1 MEGRRHCKMNETKIH
16 DPLSEA
22 QATIRMLQDELAETN
37 RGLMALTVKLEQ
49 RVDAR
54 TAELQ
59 AANQEL
65 EAFSY
70 SVSHDLRA
78 PLRAI
83 DGYSR
88 LIFEDF
94 ADKIGEDGRSMLET
108 VRASVRDMGQL
119 IED

>member
-1 MEGRRHCKMNETKIH
+1 MTQTELENR
-16 DPLSEA
+16 LSEA
-22 QATIRMLQDELAETN
+22 QASIRLLQDELAETN
-37 RGLMALTVKLEQ
+37 RGLMALAMELEQ

-54 TAELQ
+54 TAELL

-88 LIFEDF
+88 LVFEDF
-94 ADKIGEDGRSMLET
+94 ADRLGEDGRTMLIPDNLGDGT
-108 VRASVRDMGQL
+108 LAPNP
-119 IED
+119 